1 MADTGFGSSIT
12 FQSGFFAQFRV
23 IEDVGSTREA
33 IETTHNASTS
43 GWATFIPA
51 DIKKMN
57 RIRVQLL
64 FDPDDTPPIDQ
75 AAETVT
81 ITFPVPAGSSGGATL
96 QCSGFMTSNSASIPY
111 DDLMTQEVELQL
123 SGVPTWADAS

>member
-23 IEDVGSTREA
+23 IEELGSMRES

-43 GWATFIPA
+43 GWATFIPS
-51 DIKKMN
+51 DIKKMK
-57 RIRVQLL
+57 RCRVQML
-64 FDPDDTPPIDQ
+64 FNPDDTPPIDQ

-81 ITFPVPAGSSGGATL
+81 ITLPVPAGSSNGATVVA
-96 QCSGFMTSNSASIPY
+96 SGFMTDATASIPY
-111 DDLMTQEVELQL
+111 DDLMTMACELQL
-123 SGVPTWADAS
+123 SGVPVWTDAS